1 MKLII
6 DNKIPFIKGVLEPF
20 FDVDYLSGAEISKKH
35 VKDAEA
41 LIIRTRTKCNE
52 HLLEGSAVKF
62 IATATIGFD
71 HIDTEYCERK
81 GITWTNAPGCNSG
94 SVQQWFMAA
103 LLHYAKEKKIDLTK
117 RTLGIIGLG
126 NVGTKILRFAD
137 SLGLRVLINDPPK
150 VRREGACGYNHI
162 ETLQKECD
170 ILTFHVPLN
179 MQGEDKTFHMVNEA
193 FLRKLNSNCLLI
205 NSSRGEVIDEN
216 VLLNYLENES
226 LEGVL
231 LDVWENEPK
240 VNKKLLNKSLI
251 ATPHIAGYSA
261 DGKANGTAMSVQ
273 ALAKFFNI
281 PFDDWYPDDVPEA
294 ENKMIE
300 LDARQKSRQSL
311 ITEAIMH
318 TYPIIRDDTELRKI
332 SEQFEDLRGNYPIR
346 REPKGYSIKLYNDN
360 RNYKIALE
368 RLGFKII

>member
-6 DNKIPFIKGVLEPF
+6 DNKIPFIEGVLEPF
-20 FDVDYLSGAEISKKH
+20 FDVDYLPGAEISKKH
-35 VKDAEA
+35 IKDAEA

-81 GITWTNAPGCNSG
+81 GITWTNSPGCNSG

-126 NVGTKILRFAD
+126 NVGSKILRFAD

-150 VRREGACGYNHI
+150 VRREGACGYNNI

-193 FLRKLNSNCLLI
+193 FLRKLNPNCLLI
-205 NSSRGEVIDEN
+205 NSSRGEVFDED
-216 VLLNYLENES
+216 VLLNFLENGS

-240 VNKKLLNKSLI
+240 INRSLLNNSLL

-273 ALAKFFNI
+273 ALAKYFNL
-281 PFDDWYPDDVPEA
+281 PFDDWYPDDIPEA

-332 SEQFEDLRGNYPIR
+332 SEQFEDLRGNYPLR